1 MGPGFR
7 DKIMLEDKDSMTS
20 LRGLR
25 RARIARTAFAVVAVA
40 AAGASVAAAPD
51 ARGLLG
57 GCLALLMGAIALHD
71 ARRFVIPNML
81 NAAAFVLALAHAVA
95 LDPGA
100 AAEQLAWALARAA
113 VAGGGFLAI
122 KLGYRWLRGREGL
135 GMGDVKLAAV
145 AGAWLDWFA
154 ILVAVELAV
163 LAALGVHLARLAI
176 RKRPLRAAGAL
187 PFGLYLAPAIWVAWL
202 VQTMMWWF

>member
-1 MGPGFR
+1 
-7 DKIMLEDKDSMTS
+7 MTI
-20 LRGLR
+20 R
-25 RARIARTAFAVVAVA
+25 RAVRRAIIARATFAAVVVA
-40 AAGASVAAAPD
+40 AAVASVVAAPD

-57 GCLALLMGAIALHD
+57 AALALTMGAIALHD
-71 ARRFVIPNML
+71 ARRFIIPNIL

-100 AAEQLAWALARAA
+100 AGEQVALALARAA
-113 VAGGGFLAI
+113 IAAGTFLAI

-135 GMGDVKLAAV
+135 GMGDVKLAGV

-163 LAALGVHLARLAI
+163 LAALGAHLLRQWL

-202 VQTMMWWF
+202 VQTLWWLWI

>member
-1 MGPGFR
+1 M
-7 DKIMLEDKDSMTS
+7 ISS
-20 LRGLR
+20 SGLR
-25 RARIARTAFAVVAVA
+25 RARIARAVYAGLAVA
-40 AAGASVAAAPD
+40 AALASIVVAPD
-51 ARGLLG
+51 ARGFLG
-57 GCLALLMGAIALHD
+57 GGLALLMGVIAWHD
-71 ARRFVIPNML
+71 ARRFIIPNLL
-81 NAAAFVLALAHAVA
+81 NAAAFVLALAHAVV

-122 KLGYRWLRGREGL
+122 KLGYRWVRGREGL

-145 AGAWLDWFA
+145 AGAWLDRFA

-163 LAALGVHLARLAI
+163 LAALGVHLARLAV

-202 VQTMMWWF
+202 VQTMLWWL